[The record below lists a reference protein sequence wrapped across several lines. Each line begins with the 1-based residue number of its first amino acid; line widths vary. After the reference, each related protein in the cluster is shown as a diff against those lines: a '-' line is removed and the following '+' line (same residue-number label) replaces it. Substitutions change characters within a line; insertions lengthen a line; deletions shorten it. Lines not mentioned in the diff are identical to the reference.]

1 MNWCISST
9 SIFLLSFASE
19 SSSSFFFLMIL
30 VNDCFRW
37 LYTWP
42 FELNLCV
49 CMWFSFVKWH
59 PHLHYYSSHHNE
71 DIMGRR
77 NAPTAQWKSIHS
89 DVGNTFET
97 DEILAKLMKLR
108 KLISKPGETLQCIA
122 SSWLS
127 VCEVI
132 FEICVQ
138 HIFFYWPFFLLF
150 STSCFCFFF
159 KSLKSVFS
167 TSDLF
172 LLFVFLLSLKS
183 VFSTSDLFLLSLKSV

>member
-1 MNWCISST
+1 M
-9 SIFLLSFASE
+9 
-19 SSSSFFFLMIL
+19 
-30 VNDCFRW
+30 
-37 LYTWP
+37 
-42 FELNLCV
+42 
-49 CMWFSFVKWH
+49 KWH
-59 PHLHYYSSHHNE
+59 PHLHYYSSHHNQ

-150 STSCFCFFF
+150 STSCFCFFLNLWNLCSAHLICF
-159 KSLKSVFS
+159 CYIWNLFS
-167 TSDLF
+167 TSF
-172 LLFVFLLSLKS
+172 FYWPFVQHIWSVARLVRLHWGLWSPGHDMQVLNLVILS
-183 VFSTSDLFLLSLKSV
+183 